1 MFYNSHVNKA
11 LTLEWIWSKVIMT
24 AYLSQHSVIPGVSQH
39 FIIIMAPWE
48 WGSFWSP
55 QERQWG
61 SWRLKDLPKHLCQTL
76 GSLLFCSLAF
86 SFRTLGKQWQSNR
99 KHTVGNAHVSAMLGL
114 CTVHPS
120 KQRTA
125 NQGLQ
130 LLSEAKEFLFVF
142 GPFFKIIYCLH
153 LWCVCV
159 LCDVEHIWKLEDNLK
174 EKMYQTN
181 AKY

>member
-39 FIIIMAPWE
+39 FISIMTPWE
-48 WGSFWSP
+48 RGSFCSP

-99 KHTVGNAHVSAMLGL
+99 KHTLAMHMFLPCWAFVL
-114 CTVHPS
+114 CVHQS
-120 KQRTA
+120 KGQQTRGS
-125 NQGLQ
+125 NYFLK
-130 LLSEAKEFLFVF
+130 LKNFCLFLSH
-142 GPFFKIIYCLH
+142 FFKSFIAYICGVYVC
-153 LWCVCV
+153 CVM
-159 LCDVEHIWKLEDNLK
+159 WST
-174 EKMYQTN
+174 YGT
-181 AKY
+181 